1 MPPSIRKALNELPIT
16 LDDTYERILQDI
28 PREKSQH
35 ARRLFQCMVAAYRP
49 LRVEELA
56 EIFTIDFGPNDAPNL
71 VGGWRPENPEEAV
84 LSTCSTLIAII
95 IDDEGS
101 EIVQFSH
108 FSVKEFLTSDRL
120 QTSDVGD
127 IRLYHVALEP
137 AHAILARACV
147 VVLVQ
152 LDEKM
157 DEEHFE
163 TIPLT
168 SYAARNWWMHAQFED
183 VELRIQDS
191 LMYLLKPKKPRFWRW
206 FSIPDAAHVLPC
218 EVVQGSDNMTPL
230 YCAVFCGLSRLAK
243 HLIVTHAED
252 VNAKCDK
259 GRSPLHAAS
268 RGGYVDSTRIL
279 LNHGAHVNALNNMN
293 WTPLH
298 SASYR
303 GYVKVAQLLLEHEA
317 DLNARTTNHETP
329 LYLASRGGHL
339 EIVQLLLDHG
349 ADVNA
354 RTRCD
359 RTPFQAATRN
369 KFDVVAQLLL
379 ERGAKRE

>member
-1 MPPSIRKALNELPIT
+1 MPSSIRKALNELPIT

-35 ARRLFQCMVAAYRP
+35 ACRLFQCMVVARRP
-49 LRVEELA
+49 LYVAELA
-56 EIFTIDFGPNDAPNL
+56 EMFTIDFGPSDAPNL
-71 VGGWRPENPEEAV
+71 VAGWRPENPEEAV

-95 IDDEGS
+95 IDEKGS

-120 QTSDVGD
+120 QTSGVGN

-147 VVLVQ
+147 AVLVQ
-152 LDEKM
+152 IDEKM

-168 SYAARNWWMHAQFED
+168 SYAAQNWWMHARFED
-183 VELRIQDS
+183 VESRIQDS
-191 LMYLLKPKKPRFWRW
+191 LMYLFNPKKPRFRRW
-206 FSIPDAAHVLPC
+206 YSNYARHVFAGEDL
-218 EVVQGSDNMTPL
+218 QDRGNITPL

-252 VNAKCDK
+252 VNADCYR
-259 GRSPLHAAS
+259 GWSPLHAAS
-268 RGGYVDSTRIL
+268 RCGYVDSARIL
-279 LNHGAHVNALNNMN
+279 LNHGAHVNAQNVTN

-303 GYVKVAQLLLEHEA
+303 GHVKVAQLLLEHEA
-317 DLNARTTNHETP
+317 DLNARNTSHETP
-329 LYLASRGGHL
+329 LYLASEWGL
-339 EIVQLLLDHG
+339 FEVVQLLLDHG

-354 RTRCD
+354 RTRYD
-359 RTPFQAATRN
+359 WTPFQAATR
-369 KFDVVAQLLL
+369 KTFDAIAQLLL

>member
-1 MPPSIRKALNELPIT
+1 MPSCIQKVLNELPVT
-16 LDDTYERILQDI
+16 LDGTYERILQDI
-28 PREKSQH
+28 PGEKSQH
-35 ARRLFQCMVAAYRP
+35 ARRLFQCMVAACRP

-95 IDDEGS
+95 TDDEGS

-120 QTSDVGD
+120 QTSDVGN
-127 IRLYHVALEP
+127 IHLYHVALEP

-147 VVLVQ
+147 AVLVQ

-157 DEEHFE
+157 DEENFE

-168 SYAARNWWMHAQFED
+168 SYAAQNWWTHARFED

-191 LMYLLKPKKPRFWRW
+191 LMYLFNPKKPRHRRW
-206 FSIPDAAHVLPC
+206 FSDNAACVLPS
-218 EVVQGSDNMTPL
+218 ELVQDRDDTTPL
-230 YCAVFCGLSRLAK
+230 YCAVFCGLSMLAK

-252 VNAKCDK
+252 VNAKCDE
-259 GRSPLHAAS
+259 GRSPLHVAS
-268 RGGYVDSTRIL
+268 LCGYVDSARIL
-279 LNHGAHVNALNNMN
+279 LNHGAHVNAQNNMD

-298 SASYR
+298 SASLR

-317 DLNARTTNHETP
+317 DLNARNTNHETP

-349 ADVNA
+349 VDVNA
-354 RTRCD
+354 RTRYD
-359 RTPFQAATRN
+359 RTPFQAATHN
-369 KFDVVAQLLL
+369 EFDDVAQLLL